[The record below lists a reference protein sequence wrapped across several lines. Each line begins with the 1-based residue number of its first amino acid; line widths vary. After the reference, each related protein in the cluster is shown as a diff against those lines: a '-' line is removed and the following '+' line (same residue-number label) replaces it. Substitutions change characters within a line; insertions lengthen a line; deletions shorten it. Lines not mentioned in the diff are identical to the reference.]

1 MAPVGAALVGTGIFA
16 RDVYKTAFKT
26 RAGEVELRAVWSRT
40 ADSARAYVEELFP
53 GGATAALS
61 GEEGLQAII
70 ADPAIELVVVVLP
83 VQPSLPIVERL
94 LSAGKA
100 VVQEKPV
107 GPSVE
112 EAAAAI
118 ARYRAAVASA
128 PSPAS
133 TPVWMFAENYRWEAV
148 FLAAARRVSAG
159 VLGRIIKLDLVA
171 DLPMDSR
178 NRYYGSSWRRDTDQ
192 CPGGFFTDSSV
203 HFVAA
208 LRMLA
213 ASAGAGEAT
222 SVSAHAVQVKPDL
235 SFPDSVVGVATF
247 ASGVPASISI
257 SLAAHQVRWSLSVVG
272 SEGSLEVSRGGW
284 GGSRGEYTLNIKTSG
299 PLPEG
304 AQPASESD
312 PTWQRVAFP
321 FSGCPDEFAEF
332 VGTTRE
338 LRHGSS
344 SSSSAA
350 GGGGSSGAAAAAV
363 VPGPEAASS
372 PEQGAR
378 DLALIEALLSSAAE
392 KGKPVA
398 VRQL

>member
-1 MAPVGAALVGTGIFA
+1 MARLGAALVGTGIFA
-16 RDVYKTAFKT
+16 RDVYKTAFKS
-26 RAGEVELRAVWSRT
+26 RAGDVDLKAVWSRT
-40 ADSARAYVEELFP
+40 PDSARAYVEELFP
-53 GGATAALS
+53 GGSTAALS
-61 GEEGLQAII
+61 GEEGLQVIL

-107 GPSVE
+107 GLSVE

-118 ARYRAAVASA
+118 GRYRAAVAA
-128 PSPAS
+128 AASPAAA
-133 TPVWMFAENYRWEAV
+133 PVWMFAENYRWEAV
-148 FLAAARRVSAG
+148 FLAAAARVSSG
-159 VLGRIIKLDLVA
+159 VLGAVIKLDLVA
-171 DLPMDSR
+171 DLPMDGR
-178 NRYYGSSWRRDTDQ
+178 NRYYGSAWRRDTAQ

-213 ASAGAGEAT
+213 AAAGAGEAT

-247 ASGVPASISI
+247 AGGVPASISI

-272 SEGSLEVSRGGW
+272 TEGSLEVSRGGW

-304 AQPASESD
+304 AKPASEAD
-312 PTWQRVAFP
+312 PTWQKLAFP

-344 SSSSAA
+344 SSSSSTA
-350 GGGGSSGAAAAAV
+350 GGGSAAAAAAA

-398 VRQL
+398 VRQV